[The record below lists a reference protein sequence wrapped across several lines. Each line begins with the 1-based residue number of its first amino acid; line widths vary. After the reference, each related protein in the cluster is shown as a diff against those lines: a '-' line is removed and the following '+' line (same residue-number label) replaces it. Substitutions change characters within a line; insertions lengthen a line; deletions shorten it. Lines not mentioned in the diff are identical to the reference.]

1 MRGKDVP
8 RPVRS
13 WNQCGLSGRI
23 LEILRKAGMTDP
35 MPIQAQA
42 RLRCH
47 HPWPICDAESPGR
60 GCVLKHTCV
69 AASQVRFDVRQQ
81 RSQSRVRLPCFI
93 VALHQVCMQPHANAF
108 LALRRN
114 VKDL

>member
-23 LEILRKAGMTDP
+23 LEILCKAGMTDP

-42 RLRCH
+42 R
-47 HPWPICDAESPGR
+47 P
-60 GCVLKHTCV
+60 
-69 AASQVRFDVRQQ
+69 
-81 RSQSRVRLPCFI
+81 
-93 VALHQVCMQPHANAF
+93 
-108 LALRRN
+108 
-114 VKDL
+114 